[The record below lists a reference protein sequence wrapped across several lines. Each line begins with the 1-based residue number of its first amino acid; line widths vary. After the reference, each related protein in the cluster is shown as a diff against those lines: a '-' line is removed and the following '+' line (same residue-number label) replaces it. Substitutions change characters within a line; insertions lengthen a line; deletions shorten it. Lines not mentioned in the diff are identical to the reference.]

1 MVLCQNPSLERK
13 KIDKTGGQGLRYG
26 RWSVNIFVCLVE
38 VEVSKIMKLSLN
50 SMQSCIHEWGH
61 GNDFGKLLMEDS
73 RSYLS
78 SMRR

>member
-1 MVLCQNPSLERK
+1 MALCQNPSLERK
-13 KIDKTGGQGLRYG
+13 KTDNTGGPGLRYG
-26 RWSVNIFVCLVE
+26 RWSVNIFVCPVE

-50 SMQSCIHEWGH
+50 SMRSCVHGWEH
-61 GNDFGKLLMEDS
+61 GNDFWKLVMEDS